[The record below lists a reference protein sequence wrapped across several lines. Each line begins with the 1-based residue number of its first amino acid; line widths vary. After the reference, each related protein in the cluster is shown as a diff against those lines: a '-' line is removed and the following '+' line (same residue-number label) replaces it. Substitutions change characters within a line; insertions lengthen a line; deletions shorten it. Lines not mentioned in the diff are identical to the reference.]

1 MKNGELTYMSDNI
14 KNTNQRLK
22 IIYLYKILLER
33 TDEEHY
39 ITMPE
44 IISQLSLYGITAAR
58 KALYEDIEALKV
70 FGLDIVSGRGTN
82 AGYQVVSRDFELP
95 ELKLLADA
103 VSSSRFLTEKKSSEL
118 LKKLEKL
125 TSIYE
130 AKQIQRQVFIA
141 DRVKSGNERIYM
153 NVDAVHRAIAEQK
166 KISFKYFDYDI
177 NKKKRYRQGIRTCSP
192 YALTWDDE
200 RYYLVAYY
208 EKYDSISNFRV
219 DRMENVEI
227 LPESAQ
233 KYPSGFNLS
242 SYLNSTFSMFS
253 GESEEVKLCFEQ
265 SLINAVIDRFGKN
278 VSIFPDDDEHFTV
291 QVQIK
296 TEHPEPFFGWL
307 FQFGTKVKIIA
318 PFTLKEKYIEMLKKV
333 CNFSI

>member
-22 IIYLYKILLER
+22 ILYLYKILLER

-70 FGLDIVSGRGTN
+70 FELDIVSGRGTN
-82 AGYQVVSRDFELP
+82 AGYQVVSRDFELT

-291 QVQIK
+291 RVQIK
-296 TEHPEPFFGWL
+296 TECCD
-307 FQFGTKVKIIA
+307 IIK
-318 PFTLKEKYIEMLKKV
+318 L
-333 CNFSI
+333 

>member
-22 IIYLYKILLER
+22 ILYLYKILLER

-39 ITMPE
+39 ITMSE

-291 QVQIK
+291 RVQIK